1 MNEEVLFYFDE
12 INIKS
17 IVRDVLRN
25 FWMILIAGVS
35 AILLV
40 SGYRN
45 IIYEAEYTSRA
56 TLVVSAK
63 GSGMTNSYANLTTT
77 SEMATVFSNVFSSNI
92 LKKRIVE
99 ELELQNTDFA
109 IRAQTIPETNLL
121 VLSVTGKE
129 PQVVYQAICGAIE
142 HYADVS
148 EYVFNNAVLDVMEYP
163 EVPLYP
169 SNAIPLRS
177 YQKKAALA
185 ASALMGVFLVFMSV
199 MRATIKTEAAAVR
212 RLKGTKLALV
222 GHEEKN
228 KTFRARL
235 RNKNKAIL
243 ITSPITSFGYVE
255 TFRKLAFRVQ
265 SEMKKNGQKVLLISS
280 VEENEGKSTIASNIA
295 LALAQAG
302 KKVLLADMD
311 LRRPAIYKIFDIE
324 SKNENGFWKDKI
336 SVSGQHQLQLLLNK
350 RVIKNPA
357 VFMKEE
363 GIGALLERS
372 KEIADIVIVDS
383 SPMNAAADT
392 ELVLSYVDASVLV
405 VRKDWVQ
412 TNDLNHAIEI
422 LEKDDTDFLG
432 YVLNDYENR
441 KPVSRGVSG
450 YKNGYGY
457 GTYQKNL
464 GDNE

>member
-17 IVRDVLRN
+17 IVRDVLYN
-25 FWMILIAGVS
+25 FWMILIAGIS

-45 IIYEAEYTSRA
+45 IIYEAEYTSGA

-99 ELELQNTDFA
+99 ELELDNTDFA

-121 VLSVTGKE
+121 VLSVTGKQ

-142 HYADVS
+142 YYADVS

-185 ASALMGVFLVFMSV
+185 ASALMGAFLVFMSV
-199 MRATIKTEAAAVR
+199 MRGTIKTEAAAVR

-228 KTFRARL
+228 KTIRARVQK
-235 RNKNKAIL
+235 KNKTIL
-243 ITSPITSFGYVE
+243 ITSPITSFEYVE
-255 TFRKLAFRVQ
+255 TFKKLAFRVQ
-265 SEMKKNGQKVLLISS
+265 SEMKKKGQKILLISS

-295 LALAQAG
+295 LAMAQAG

-311 LRRPAIYKIFDIE
+311 LRRPAIYKIFDID
-324 SKNENGFWKDKI
+324 SKNENGFWEEEI
-336 SVSGQHQLQLLLNK
+336 SVSGQHKLQLLLNK
-350 RVIKNPA
+350 RSTKNPA
-357 VFMKEE
+357 VFMKEK

-392 ELVLSYVDASVLV
+392 ELVLSYVDASILV

-412 TNDLNHAIEI
+412 TNDLNHAIDI
-422 LEKDDTDFLG
+422 LEKGDTDFLG

>member
-25 FWMILIAGVS
+25 FWMILIAGIS
-35 AILLV
+35 AILLI

-77 SEMATVFSNVFSSNI
+77 SEMAAVFSNVFSSNI
-92 LKKRIVE
+92 LKKRIAE
-99 ELELQNTDFA
+99 ELELHNTNFE
-109 IRAQTIPETNLL
+109 IMAQTIPETNLL
-121 VLSVTGKE
+121 VLSVTGKQ

-185 ASALMGVFLVFMSV
+185 AGVLMGAFLVFMSV
-199 MRATIKTEAAAVR
+199 MRGTIKTEAAAVR

-222 GHEEKN
+222 GHEVKN
-228 KTFRARL
+228 RTLRARL
-235 RNKNKAIL
+235 HEKKKSIL
-243 ITSPITSFGYVE
+243 ITNPLTTFGYVE
-255 TFRKLAFRVQ
+255 SFRKLAFRVQ
-265 SEMKKNGQKVLLISS
+265 TEMKKKGQKVLLVSS

-295 LALAQAG
+295 LALAQSG
-302 KKVLLADMD
+302 KKVLLVDMD

-324 SKNENGFWKDKI
+324 SKSENGFWKEEI
-336 SVSGQHQLQLLLNK
+336 PVSGQHTMQLLLNK
-350 RVIKNPA
+350 KVVKNPA
-357 VFMKEE
+357 VFMKEK

-372 KEIADIVIVDS
+372 RETADIVIVDS
-383 SPMNAAADT
+383 SPMKVAADT

-405 VRKDWVQ
+405 VRKDWVH
-412 TNDLNHAIEI
+412 TRDLNHAIDI
-422 LEKDDTDFLG
+422 LENANTDFLG

-441 KPVSRGVSG
+441 KPLSRGTDG
-450 YKNGYGY
+450 YKYGYGY

-464 GDNE
+464 GDRE